1 MLGSVRLLSRLS
13 ILLVLSA
20 ILAGC
25 GGGSSSGGGTQPPPP
40 AEILYASGWSQIT
53 ALSINTNTGALSP
66 VAAEAE
72 PNNTVGIVAT
82 PSASF
87 LYASDKGNGI
97 DGFTIGQNGTLS
109 PINGSPW
116 PGPGN
121 YYGGALSIDPA
132 GKFVYAANAAGPPG
146 YVAGFAVSA
155 ATGALTA
162 MAGSPFPAGVAPFQ
176 PVVDRSGK
184 FLYVTDYLDP
194 QGGIYAFG
202 INPSTGVL
210 TSIAGSPFPTL
221 PAAEPLGL
229 VTDPSGKF
237 LYASLSAGYSIA
249 AFTID
254 STSGALTS
262 VPGSPFPTGAGS
274 GPGWFLDSITID
286 PSGKFFYALSSSG
299 FSSVVSVFTIDSS
312 SGALAPVNGSP
323 FFAEPSGISGGLVVE
338 LSGKF
343 LYIAGGGASYILPM
357 SIDGTTGAV
366 TALPGYALSVN
377 NVPIFPTN
385 LTVALVP

>member
-1 MLGSVRLLSRLS
+1 MLP
-13 ILLVLSA
+13 A

-66 VAAEAE
+66 AAAESE

-132 GKFVYAANAAGPPG
+132 GKFVYAANAASPG
-146 YVAGFAVSA
+146 YVAGFTVSA

-254 STSGALTS
+254 STTGALTS

-286 PSGKFFYALSSSG
+286 PSAKFFYALSSSG

-312 SGALAPVNGSP
+312 SGALTSVDGSP
-323 FFAEPSGISGGLVVE
+323 FPAEPSGISGGLVVE
-338 LSGKF
+338 PSGKF
-343 LYIAGGGASYILPM
+343 LYIAGGGDSDILPM

-366 TALPGYALSVN
+366 TALPGYAIGLN
-377 NVPIFPTN
+377 APIFSTN